1 MKKSKK
7 NKSGETR
14 TKMSKVGNFL
24 GDLLN
29 GDLLLRLKVDKIL
42 PYILVIFVMGISL
55 IFIKLQIDKTLLK
68 CERARTEL
76 ENVRIEYAKKS
87 CELISLEKLSTIE
100 SMLEKQGLEIGIPT
114 KPADRI
120 KE

>member
-1 MKKSKK
+1 MKKSRKKK
-7 NKSGETR
+7 NVEAPS
-14 TKMSKVGNFL
+14 KMSKVGNFFD
-24 GDLLN
+24 DLLN
-29 GDLLLRLKVDKIL
+29 GDLLLRMRVDKAL
-42 PYILVIFVMGISL
+42 PYILVIFAMGVSL
-55 IFIKLQIDKTLLK
+55 IFIKLEIDKTLLR
-68 CERARTEL
+68 CDRARVEL

-100 SMLEKQGLEIGIPT
+100 SMLEEKGLEIGIPA